1 MLFTLLMCV
10 GQVFAQSTLTG
21 GVTGKVTDPQGA
33 VVPNATIKVTNTGT
47 NSVIT
52 VTANDEGAYSA
63 TNLQPGTYRL
73 EISSGG
79 FAPSK
84 AEGVV
89 VEVGRA
95 TNIDVK
101 LTVGTAVAEVEVN
114 AEAPVIN
121 LSDSANSSNVNQ
133 TSINELPINGGRWS
147 NFALLTPGAVPDG
160 TFGLISFRGVA
171 LTSLA
176 QFRNAEARRAA
187 ATLAEIEAVRTG
199 LTCIKRVELMQKPH
213 ALP

>member
-1 MLFTLLMCV
+1 MTKNYSNKLISAMLFTLLICV
-10 GQVFAQSTLTG
+10 GQVLAQSTLTG

-33 VVPNATIKVTNTGT
+33 IVPNATVKVTNTGT
-47 NSVIT
+47 NSTVT
-52 VTANDEGAYSA
+52 VTANNEGAYSV

-101 LTVGTAVAEVEVN
+101 LTVGTAVAEVEVT

-121 LSDSANSSNVNQ
+121 LSDNANASNINQ

-160 TFGLISFRGVA
+160 T
-171 LTSLA
+171 
-176 QFRNAEARRAA
+176 
-187 ATLAEIEAVRTG
+187 
-199 LTCIKRVELMQKPH
+199 
-213 ALP
+213 